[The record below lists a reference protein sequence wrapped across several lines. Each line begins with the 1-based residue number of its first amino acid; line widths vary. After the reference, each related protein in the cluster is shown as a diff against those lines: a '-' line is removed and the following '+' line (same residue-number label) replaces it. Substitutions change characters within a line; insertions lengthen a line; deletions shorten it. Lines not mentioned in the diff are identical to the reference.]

1 MPKTQLTQLFANTG
15 VPGSDV
21 DNQTVCG
28 DLNVVV
34 EACISHVKCRAVE
47 YSHGSGCGKLKARG
61 EPRIA
66 MAGLSTIVLTDESD
80 RTSVYVAQYSENCTE
95 PCRDGPAA
103 HKNVSA
109 VNGSMSGGT

>member
-61 EPRIA
+61 DPRGA
-66 MAGLSTIVLTDESD
+66 QAGWSQIVASRESD
-80 RTSVYVAQYSENCTE
+80 TSLVAVV
-95 PCRDGPAA
+95 
-103 HKNVSA
+103 HA
-109 VNGSMSGGT
+109 VASSC